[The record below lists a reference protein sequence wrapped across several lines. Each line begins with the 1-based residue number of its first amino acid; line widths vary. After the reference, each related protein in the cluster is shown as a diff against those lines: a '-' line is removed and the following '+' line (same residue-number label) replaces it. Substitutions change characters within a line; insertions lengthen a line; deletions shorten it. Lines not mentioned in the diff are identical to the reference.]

1 MQTTAHEDLFMQP
14 LEKLYSEKEVATYL
28 GVSIFTIR
36 RARYAGEISFIQSKR
51 CIRYRE
57 SHITEYLQSKEITCH
72 EMTDLKSTGTGF
84 QSVKTARNGAQRGSV
99 PKLDRQNAL
108 ASARQI
114 LK

>member
-1 MQTTAHEDLFMQP
+1 MQTTAHEDLLMQT

-28 GVSIFTIR
+28 GVSVFTIR

-51 CIRYRE
+51 YVRYRE
-57 SHITEYLQSKEITCH
+57 SHIAEYLQSKEITCH
-72 EMTDLKSTGTGF
+72 EMTDLKSTDTGF
-84 QSVKTARNGAQRGSV
+84 QSVRTARTGAQRGSA
-99 PKLDRQNAL
+99 PKLDKRNAL